1 MFWRRKIN
9 VKFKYRMLVAVS
21 LTSNPVRLKKLR
33 HQIEARLG
41 DAVNKIGLSLDPA
54 KFNDQL
60 AEAEVIAAYHFT
72 AEQLAQCRKL
82 RWLHIGAAGIEKS
95 LSPELVNSSVVVTN
109 ARGIHGDRMAEFVL
123 GGILFLANRFDIAV
137 RSQFEKKWRQ
147 KEMIKGRLAVAGK
160 TVGIAGVGAIGT
172 EIAKWCSALGMHV
185 IGLRRDATLPKPEYV
200 SEIFSNQQTVE
211 FLQRSDFVV
220 LALPLTAETRGWLS
234 AERLAAMKAGA
245 HLINIGRGDLVDEA
259 ALVERLRGRKLAGAV
274 LDVFQTEPLPED
286 HPFWHMNNVLV
297 TPHISGNFEDYV
309 DRIGEQFAENLARF
323 VRGEALFNVVDK
335 ARGY

>member
-1 MFWRRKIN
+1 
-9 VKFKYRMLVAVS
+9 MLVAVNF
-21 LTSNPVRLKKLR
+21 TSNPARLQKLR
-33 HQIEARLG
+33 HQIEARFG
-41 DAVNKIGLSLDPA
+41 GAANKIDLSLGPA

-60 AEAEVIAAYHFT
+60 AEAEVIAAYHFS

-82 RWLHIGAAGIEKS
+82 RWLHLGAAGIEKS
-95 LSPELVNSSVVVTN
+95 LSPELVNSGVVVTN

-123 GGILFLANRFDIAV
+123 GAILFLANRFDIAV

-160 TVGIAGVGAIGT
+160 TAGIAGMGAIGT
-172 EIAKWCSALGMHV
+172 EIARWCSALGMPV
-185 IGLRRDATLPKPEYV
+185 IGLRRDATLPKPEFV
-200 SEIFSNQQTVE
+200 SEIFSNTQIAE
-211 FLQRSDFVV
+211 FLRRSDFVV

-245 HLINIGRGDLVDEA
+245 HLINIGRGDLVDETV
-259 ALVERLRGRKLAGAV
+259 LIEMLRGRKIAGAV
-274 LDVFQTEPLPED
+274 LDVFQIEPLPED
-286 HPFWHMNNVLV
+286 HPFWQMDNVLV

-309 DRIGEQFAENLARF
+309 DRIGEQFAENLARYI
-323 VRGEALFNVVDK
+323 RGEALLNVVDK